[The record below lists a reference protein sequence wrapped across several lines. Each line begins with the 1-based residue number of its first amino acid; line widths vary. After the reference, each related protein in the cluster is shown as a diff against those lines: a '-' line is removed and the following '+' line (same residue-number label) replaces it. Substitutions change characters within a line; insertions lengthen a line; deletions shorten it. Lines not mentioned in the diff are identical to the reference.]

1 MSLKGQ
7 FYFSFFFYRFIEA
20 CLISLSQLVPPRRYF
35 YSLMSNIC
43 LMSVSVLIGASVNR
57 LRGSSPH
64 PTPPFETHT
73 GLSAGLFKSVCL
85 CHLCLQRW
93 WYLFKNRS
101 LVWKGM
107 QLWAR
112 KNKTGANYKKI
123 K

>member
-64 PTPPFETHT
+64 PTPRLKHT
-73 GLSAGLFKSVCL
+73 QACQLAFSKVCV
-85 CHLCLQRW
+85 CVICVFRDGGI
-93 WYLFKNRS
+93 YL
-101 LVWKGM
+101 
-107 QLWAR
+107 
-112 KNKTGANYKKI
+112 KTGP
-123 K
+123 